1 MPNGC
6 CGVAKRRAA
15 ERLES
20 AAASALGRY
29 AVDVQR
35 LHFTSICS
43 VKNAGLERLERD
55 PEIRSIRAQPAP
67 YGRVRSALL
76 MLGSAFAFAFVIPRL
91 PQALTSVSFTPMGD
105 DGGRDGDIVAA
116 PGP

>member
-35 LHFTSICS
+35 LHFTSIC
-43 VKNAGLERLERD
+43 NAGLERLE
-55 PEIRSIRAQPAP
+55 
-67 YGRVRSALL
+67 
-76 MLGSAFAFAFVIPRL
+76 
-91 PQALTSVSFTPMGD
+91 
-105 DGGRDGDIVAA
+105 
-116 PGP
+116 

>member
-29 AVDVQR
+29 AMDVQR
-35 LHFTSICS
+35 LHSTSICN
-43 VKNAGLERLERD
+43 VKNAGLERLE
-55 PEIRSIRAQPAP
+55 
-67 YGRVRSALL
+67 
-76 MLGSAFAFAFVIPRL
+76 
-91 PQALTSVSFTPMGD
+91 
-105 DGGRDGDIVAA
+105 
-116 PGP
+116 